1 MPRACALQAGILDG
15 APEFVDPEYPAQ
27 DEKPVTTSASSRS
40 LAHTKARGTRVCRL
54 GSITQGA
61 PTCDSFGGACS
72 FEPLQPM
79 VGACALDALFP
90 TRECE
95 WVSGPAGATLLFPPI
110 RTCPRAFCAPACAC
124 LCAPDAPGCP
134 TGTAASAC
142 LCAPAPLRPCTKPWT
157 LAGRSSREGGTSG
170 CGQPKLLLPRRQHH
184 ALFVGAEKRLVYRV
198 RTMVG

>member
-95 WVSGPAGATLLFPPI
+95 WTSWSDFAVPSYQDV
-110 RTCPRAFCAPACAC
+110 PACLLRAC
-124 LCAPDAPGCP
+124 LCLPVRSRCAGLPNRDRRLRLPVRP
-134 TGTAASAC
+134 
-142 LCAPAPLRPCTKPWT
+142 CAPAPLHQA
-157 LAGRSSREGGTSG
+157 LDVGRAILPGGWYKWVRSAQASFTPSPTS
-170 CGQPKLLLPRRQHH
+170 C
-184 ALFVGAEKRLVYRV
+184 FVCRC
-198 RTMVG
+198 